1 MRGLGM
7 GLESDRRV
15 WVVVLQGENDK
26 VWQRWSLALRV
37 ATRTL
42 SPFQIPYP
50 IADTYPPPK

>member
-1 MRGLGM
+1 M